1 MFPTSSDRLVIRDYP
16 ILMWVIGAGF
26 MLAGLFVAPRPGG
39 LIFGAVAFLV
49 GAVLALYLASVTTI
63 AGDKMLGTLVI
74 RHRSLLRS
82 QVKEVPLSEIAS
94 IRLDTSRT
102 HHHHGRRSTSF
113 RLVLVTT
120 SDEKIPLEG
129 YYTSGLLA
137 FFDQE
142 KKARK
147 LREFLGLPAS
157 EATIPA
163 AIEAA
168 RQQVA
173 SRTTQPQQEGAT
185 DGVSWR
191 VETITHGKSPVTR
204 WLSPDFKLEGQFLYL
219 TQKPKGSANTFGGLL
234 GAMSNLAYRAML
246 AMYGFGPDDTP
257 GLDTA
262 QPVASSDPQL
272 DQYFMTLT
280 NDPYTARQ
288 LLTPWVV
295 SPLVQWAE
303 QHPMAQVQVARPDRP
318 AQLVVLFSPQGVYAA
333 CFAAASPEHI
343 DALTRLGV
351 ELVRAQGVVEG

>member
-1 MFPTSSDRLVIRDYP
+1 MYPPSSDRLVMHDYP
-16 ILMWVIGAGF
+16 ILVWGIGAIF
-26 MLAGLFVAPRPGG
+26 MAVGLFIASSPGG
-39 LIFGAVAFLV
+39 LIFGAVAFLI
-49 GAVLALYLASVTTI
+49 GAVLALYVASVTTI
-63 AGDKMLGTLVI
+63 TGDKMLGTLVI
-74 RHRSLLRS
+74 RRRSLLRS
-82 QVKEVPLSEIAS
+82 QVKEVPLSDIAAV
-94 IRLDTSRT
+94 RLDTSHV
-102 HHHHGRRSTSF
+102 HHHHSGHSSSF
-113 RLVLVTT
+113 RLMLVTT

-142 KKARK
+142 KKAQK

-157 EATIPA
+157 QATIPSV
-163 AIEAA
+163 IEAA
-168 RQQVA
+168 RQQVVK
-173 SRTTQPQQEGAT
+173 RTTLPQQEGVT
-185 DGVSWR
+185 DGVAWR

-246 AMYGFGPDDTP
+246 AVYGFGPDDTP

-280 NDPYTARQ
+280 NDPYAARQ
-288 LLTPWVV
+288 LLTPWAVA
-295 SPLVQWAE
+295 PLVQWAE
-303 QHPMAQVQVARPDRP
+303 QHPMPQVQVVRSDRP

-333 CFAAASPEHI
+333 CFAAASPDQI

-351 ELVRAQGVVEG
+351 ELGHAQGEVRD